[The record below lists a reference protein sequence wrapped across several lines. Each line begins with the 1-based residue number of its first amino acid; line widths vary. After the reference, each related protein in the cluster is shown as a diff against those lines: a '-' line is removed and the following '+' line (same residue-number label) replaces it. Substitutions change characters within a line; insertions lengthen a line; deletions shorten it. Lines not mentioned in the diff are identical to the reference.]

1 MPKTTTRTT
10 GSSSRTPALATNGKP
25 TRQGRLSP
33 EPHLGQRAP
42 EVQRFGT
49 LRQMPIA
56 LSAEAR
62 GASAQVLNEILA
74 DTTILYAMYKK
85 HHWLVSGPTFYQLH
99 LLFDKHAAEQ
109 LELVDELAERV
120 QMLGGIAVGDPRQA
134 AELTT
139 IPRPP
144 DGAEPVPVMIDRL
157 LEAHEIVIEKVRA
170 GIKVTE
176 ENEDWGT
183 NDLLMGDVLR
193 RHELQVWFLSEH
205 VVDVPLVDA
214 VSTVIQRR

>member
-1 MPKTTTRTT
+1 
-10 GSSSRTPALATNGKP
+10 
-25 TRQGRLSP
+25 
-33 EPHLGQRAP
+33 
-42 EVQRFGT
+42 V
-49 LRQMPIA
+49 PIA

-62 GASAQVLNEILA
+62 AESVTLLNEILS

-85 HHWLVSGPTFYQLH
+85 HHWLVAGPTFYQLH
-99 LLFDKHAAEQ
+99 LLFDKHAEEQ
-109 LELVDELAERV
+109 LELVDEIAERV

-157 LEAHEIVIEKVRA
+157 LDAHETIIEKVRK
-170 GIKVTE
+170 GISVTE
-176 ENEDWGT
+176 ESEDWGT

-205 VVDVPLVDA
+205 VVDMPLVEA
-214 VSTVIQRR
+214 ASTATKRG